1 MEIELKKVKLTK
13 SIFEQLPGSSMAKLS
28 NVAEVYG
35 YVMYKGERYA
45 LAKADVIFKVKIPR
59 VVVALHG
66 HKTVSLGGGSTLTFT
81 NSDAAAMWVHLH
93 AELKEKALR
102 AGQVFL

>member
-13 SIFEQLPGSSMAKLS
+13 SIFEQLPGGSTANLR

-35 YVMYKGERYA
+35 YVVYKGERYA
-45 LAKADVIFKVKIPR
+45 LAKADVIFKVKIPK
-59 VVVALHG
+59 VVALRG
-66 HKTVSLGGGSTLTFT
+66 HKTIGFGVGSTLTFT
-81 NSDAAAMWVHLH
+81 DSESAAIWVHLH
-93 AELKEKALR
+93 AELKEKALK

>member
-13 SIFEQLPGSSMAKLS
+13 SIFEQLPGGSTANLS
-28 NVAEVYG
+28 NVVEVYG
-35 YVMYKGERYA
+35 YVMYEGERYA
-45 LAKADVIFKVKIPR
+45 LAKANVVFKVKIPK
-59 VVVALHG
+59 VTALRG

-81 NSDAAAMWVHLH
+81 NSESAAIWVHLH
-93 AELKEKALR
+93 AELREKALK

>member
-13 SIFEQLPGSSMAKLS
+13 SIFEQLPGGSTAKLS

-35 YVMYKGERYA
+35 YVIYKGERYA
-45 LAKADVIFKVKIPR
+45 LAKADVVFKVKIPR
-59 VVVALHG
+59 VVALRG
-66 HKTVSLGGGSTLTFT
+66 HKTVSLGVGSTLTFT
-81 NSDAAAMWVHLH
+81 NSESAAIWVHLH